1 MIHVSESEFD
11 DLVAQALD
19 TLPDSL
25 MDVMDNVEVTVERTP
40 SARQLQSVR
49 VRHGTLLGL
58 YEGIPLT
65 ERNSGYSMV
74 LPDKITIFQRPI
86 ERYCATHAEIVAQVR
101 KTVIHEVAHHFGIG
115 DERLRELGWA

>member
-1 MIHVSESEFD
+1 VLQVSETEFD

-19 TLPDSL
+19 TLPDNL
-25 MDVMDNVEVTVERTP
+25 VAVMDNVEVTVAP
-40 SARQLQSVR
+40 APNQRQLRSLGIR
-49 VRHGTLLGL
+49 RGTLLGL

-86 ERYCATHAEIVAQVR
+86 ERLCATHAEIVAQVR
-101 KTVIHEVAHHFGIG
+101 QTVIHEIAHHFGIG
-115 DERLRELGWA
+115 DDRLGELGWA